1 MNTNNKKL
9 MIELTKDQLE
19 FITRSLRVLSVEVV
33 DIDPTQAHQIH
44 ETRLYLQQIIDDDMT
59 HS

>member
-19 FITRSLRVLSVEVV
+19 FITRSLRVLSV
-33 DIDPTQAHQIH
+33 QIH

>member
-1 MNTNNKKL
+1 MKKL
-9 MIELTKDQLE
+9 IELTEEQLE

-59 HS
+59 PA

>member
-9 MIELTKDQLE
+9 IIELTEDQLE
-19 FITRSLRVLSVEVV
+19 FITRALRVLSVALA
-33 DIDPTQAHQIH
+33 DSDPIQASQIH

-59 HS
+59 LA

>member
-1 MNTNNKKL
+1 MYKEKL
-9 MIELTKDQLE
+9 MIELTEDQLE

-33 DIDPTQAHQIH
+33 DIDPTQAKQIH
-44 ETRLYLQQIIDDDMT
+44 ETRLYLQQIIDDNMT